1 MYEMQS
7 RVRYSETDVD
17 ARLSLIGIM
26 NYMQDCSTQQSED
39 IGAGLEWL
47 SRERRAWLL
56 SSWQIL
62 ILKRPALGEEI
73 RVRTWPYAF
82 KGIYGLRN
90 FAIYNADGSYAVKA
104 NSCWFL
110 ADIDTGKPTRVTE
123 AIAAPYG
130 ALEPKLSM
138 EYAPRKLELPQS
150 LIEAGTRPVMRH
162 QIDTNRHVNNAQY
175 VDMATELLPEGAEI
189 CEIRAEYRKAA
200 VLGDILHMR
209 YAETAGGYFVS
220 ICRED
225 GSIFANVSLQ
235 TLPEK

>member
-1 MYEMQS
+1 MYEMRS
-7 RVRYSETDVD
+7 RVRYSETDAD
-17 ARLSLIGIM
+17 ARLSLVGIM

-47 SRERRAWLL
+47 RRERRVWLL

-62 ILKRPALGEEI
+62 VLKRPALGEEI

-90 FAIYNADGSYAVKA
+90 FAIYDADGDYAAKA

-110 ADIDTGKPTRVTE
+110 VDADTGKPVRVTE

-130 ALEPKLSM
+130 ELEPKLPM
-138 EYAPRKLELPQS
+138 EYAPRKIELPGG
-150 LIEAGTRPVMRH
+150 LTDAGMRPVMRH

-175 VDMATELLPEGAEI
+175 VDMARELLPEGIRI

-200 VLGDILHMR
+200 VLGDTLHMR
-209 YAETAGGYFVS
+209 YAETAGG
-220 ICRED
+220 
-225 GSIFANVSLQ
+225 
-235 TLPEK
+235 

>member
-1 MYEMQS
+1 MYEMRS
-7 RVRYSETDVD
+7 RVRYSETDAD
-17 ARLSLIGIM
+17 ARLSLVGIM

-47 SRERRAWLL
+47 RRERRVWLL

-62 ILKRPALGEEI
+62 VLKRPALGEEI

-90 FAIYNADGSYAVKA
+90 FAIYDADGDYAAKA

-110 ADIDTGKPTRVTE
+110 VDADTGKPVRVTE

-130 ALEPKLSM
+130 ELEPKLPM
-138 EYAPRKLELPQS
+138 EYAPRKIELPGG
-150 LIEAGTRPVMRH
+150 LTDAGMRPVMRH

-175 VDMATELLPEGAEI
+175 VDMARELLPEG
-189 CEIRAEYRKAA
+189 IR
-200 VLGDILHMR
+200 I
-209 YAETAGGYFVS
+209 
-220 ICRED
+220 
-225 GSIFANVSLQ
+225 
-235 TLPEK
+235 